1 MARTWLSVTVEL
13 LGGRGEELWPWPGR
27 VFAVGPSHTFLDLA
41 NAINDAF
48 ARWDRSHLSMFTLAD
63 GRRVTD
69 AQTGAEMAASI
80 GGPITEPVN
89 IESAKGRPDPEA
101 GSGISVHL
109 RLRGRLDAPVRGRA
123 REGRPGGSAG

>member
-1 MARTWLSVTVEL
+1 MRVEL

-63 GRRVTD
+63 GRMVTD
-69 AQTGAEMAASI
+69 IETGAEMVESL
-80 GGPITEPVN
+80 GGPITEAVD
-89 IESAKGRPDPEA
+89 IESAKVA
-101 GSGISVHL
+101 
-109 RLRGRLDAPVRGRA
+109 RLLK
-123 REGRPGGSAG
+123 PGAEFAFTFDLGDD